1 MKQVI
6 IYPGRFQPMLSHHA
20 EVYSQLQSQFP
31 EADVYIGT
39 SDKVESGKSPF
50 TFAEKQQIATA
61 HGIEPSK
68 VLQAKRPYHKD
79 DYPFDEENTV
89 IVFAVGEKDMD
100 RFPFSNVNPDTD
112 LDMMVKDKT
121 KPKYYQKINT
131 YRTDP
136 KPMAERGYITL
147 APTISVGN
155 EVASASA
162 FRDALKN
169 APDKE
174 SAEQVYTKQF
184 GNFDP
189 KIFELI
195 YGKITGQNDMNEE
208 LNNMR
213 KLAGMQPLTESFDP
227 AMEPNSESTMF
238 DAAMDAYD
246 DHGED
251 GLAQHLG
258 MSSEEFD
265 AELNELGAHKGLHA
279 DDDRDEL
286 VQLLVQDLI
295 DNREVDEPDYST
307 EAVSETKYKQ
317 CKSCAGEGCDHCGG
331 TGKHAIE
338 EEDDDYV
345 DNYNMKGDDE
355 INADDEDCIDCNGT
369 GYKDGDVNQMKSCP
383 KCDGEGKDDGY
394 FGGTKAYEAEEE
406 DTSTIEVNKPVALA
420 GDSIWDDGGKNPKSV
435 NVTSISV
442 IKDID
447 EDDYAQ
453 VNVEHDGPW
462 TIYTDTGF
470 EAEISKLVGFD
481 TSFTE
486 QGMQEEGIASMEGNT
501 SDKGQTE
508 DLDRMRHLAGL
519 EEAEMPDFDKG
530 ERPRNSKERVAYR
543 NWKKDSA
550 AGAKKDDDVVSI
562 SPKDKKDAEARPANA
577 AAADPSTA
585 QFTDITLKGMKVDG
599 KSIPSSQRAK
609 SIANQF
615 PEGSDLTD
623 PAVKKE
629 VFLKFTAK
637 RPDLM
642 FGEINARLSNDE
654 KGLAISDRLSPI
666 VRQLEDS
673 RNIMELEAE
682 DKSFALKLLQSA
694 ITDMELVKS
703 TDIDKQIDVEP
714 MQLDT
719 DGDEEDYDDDAMVPV
734 LDTDGD
740 DDLVR
745 DSVNFDSI
753 RAGYDVLPE
762 GKMKDVI
769 QDAMDMSREEFEQ
782 ARPGFDYDE
791 IIADYGDEL
800 DEGKL
805 PAGLQAYQ
813 DKKNGKK
820 DDADKDEDKE
830 VDEDKDEDKD
840 EVDEALND
848 MRKAAGIEIAEGA
861 KIDCPCCNGGN
872 DSCQKG
878 KDVCG
883 TCDGTGKVDE
893 AYEAVVEAVVEEVAE
908 VVTNSALND
917 AMAELKALA
926 GI

>member
-1 MKQVI
+1 
-6 IYPGRFQPMLSHHA
+6 MLSHHA

-89 IVFAVGEKDMD
+89 IIFAVGEKDMD

-112 LDMMVKDKT
+112 LDMMVKDKS

-147 APTISVGN
+147 APTISVDN

-307 EAVSETKYKQ
+307 EAVSEEKAPSHYDLEQAYFRIYQMTDEMGDEALEQMNEYAPKFSDALERAEGDIEDIPAEEIPAYMAELDNAAFEMGAPELEAVSETKYKQ

-338 EEDDDYV
+338 EV
-345 DNYNMKGDDE
+345 
-355 INADDEDCIDCNGT
+355 
-369 GYKDGDVNQMKSCP
+369 
-383 KCDGEGKDDGY
+383 
-394 FGGTKAYEAEEE
+394 EANEFEK
-406 DTSTIEVNKPVALA
+406 TIEVNKPIALA
-420 GDSIWDDGGKNPKSV
+420 GDSIWDNCWGGRKDNIHGPNIVPKLLLH
-435 NVTSISV
+435 IL
-442 IKDID
+442 
-447 EDDYAQ
+447 
-453 VNVEHDGPW
+453 
-462 TIYTDTGF
+462 
-470 EAEISKLVGFD
+470 KLVLEKAAIPQIRDPRFLEAGKQLYKAAATMD
-481 TSFTE
+481 AERTTRL
-486 QGMQEEGIASMEGNT
+486 QMQES
-501 SDKGQTE
+501 
-508 DLDRMRHLAGL
+508 L
-519 EEAEMPDFDKG
+519 
-530 ERPRNSKERVAYR
+530 
-543 NWKKDSA
+543 
-550 AGAKKDDDVVSI
+550 
-562 SPKDKKDAEARPANA
+562 
-577 AAADPSTA
+577 
-585 QFTDITLKGMKVDG
+585 
-599 KSIPSSQRAK
+599 
-609 SIANQF
+609 
-615 PEGSDLTD
+615 
-623 PAVKKE
+623 
-629 VFLKFTAK
+629 
-637 RPDLM
+637 
-642 FGEINARLSNDE
+642 
-654 KGLAISDRLSPI
+654 
-666 VRQLEDS
+666 
-673 RNIMELEAE
+673 
-682 DKSFALKLLQSA
+682 
-694 ITDMELVKS
+694 
-703 TDIDKQIDVEP
+703 
-714 MQLDT
+714 
-719 DGDEEDYDDDAMVPV
+719 
-734 LDTDGD
+734 
-740 DDLVR
+740 
-745 DSVNFDSI
+745 
-753 RAGYDVLPE
+753 
-762 GKMKDVI
+762 
-769 QDAMDMSREEFEQ
+769 
-782 ARPGFDYDE
+782 
-791 IIADYGDEL
+791 
-800 DEGKL
+800 
-805 PAGLQAYQ
+805 
-813 DKKNGKK
+813 
-820 DDADKDEDKE
+820 
-830 VDEDKDEDKD
+830 
-840 EVDEALND
+840 
-848 MRKAAGIEIAEGA
+848 
-861 KIDCPCCNGGN
+861 
-872 DSCQKG
+872 
-878 KDVCG
+878 
-883 TCDGTGKVDE
+883 
-893 AYEAVVEAVVEEVAE
+893 
-908 VVTNSALND
+908 
-917 AMAELKALA
+917 
-926 GI
+926 

>member
-20 EVYSQLQSQFP
+20 EVYSQLQTQFP

-50 TFAEKQQIATA
+50 TFKEKQLIAQA
-61 HGIEPSK
+61 HGIDPSK
-68 VLQAKRPYHKD
+68 ILQAKRPYHKD
-79 DYPFDEENTV
+79 DYPFDEDNTV
-89 IVFAVGEKDMD
+89 IIFAVGEKDMD
-100 RFPFSNVNPDTD
+100 RFPFSNVNSETG
-112 LDMMVKDKT
+112 LDMMVKDNS

-147 APTISVGN
+147 APTISVDN

-208 LNNMR
+208 LNKIR

-227 AMEPNSESTMF
+227 SMEPNEESTMF
-238 DAAMDAYD
+238 NDAMDAYD

-258 MSSEEFD
+258 MSSQEFD
-265 AELNELGAHKGLHA
+265 QELNELGAEKGLHA

-295 DNREVDEPDYST
+295 DNREVEQH
-307 EAVSETKYKQ
+307 EAV
-317 CKSCAGEGCDHCGG
+317 
-331 TGKHAIE
+331 E
-338 EEDDDYV
+338 E
-345 DNYNMKGDDE
+345 
-355 INADDEDCIDCNGT
+355 A
-369 GYKDGDVNQMKSCP
+369 
-383 KCDGEGKDDGY
+383 
-394 FGGTKAYEAEEE
+394 AEE
-406 DTSTIEVNKPVALA
+406 DTREIAVNKAIPLS
-420 GDSIWDDGGKNPKSV
+420 GDSIWDEKGENPKSV
-435 NVTSISV
+435 NVESV
-442 IKDID
+442 SVT
-447 EDDYAQ
+447 DDLDDDNYSS
-453 VNVEHDGPW
+453 VNVKHDGPW

-470 EAEISKLVGFD
+470 EKAISEIVGFKVV
-481 TSFTE
+481 FTE
-486 QGMQEEGIASMEGNT
+486 QGMQEEGMASMEGNT
-501 SDKGQTE
+501 DDKGQNE

-530 ERPRNSKERVAYR
+530 ERPSNSKERAAYR
-543 NWKKDSA
+543 KWKKDGSA
-550 AGAKKDDDVVSI
+550 SSKDDMSDVVSI
-562 SPKDKKDAEARPANA
+562 SPKDKRDAEARPANA
-577 AAADPSTA
+577 AAADPSKA
-585 QFTDITLKGMKVDG
+585 QFTDINLDTMKVDG

-609 SIANQF
+609 SIANQI
-615 PEGSDLTD
+615 PDNVDLND

-629 VFLKFTAK
+629 AFLKFTAK

-642 FGEINARLSNDE
+642 LGEINARLTNDDA
-654 KGLAISDRLSPI
+654 GLALSDRLSPI

-673 RNIMELEAE
+673 RNIMELDKE
-682 DKSFALKLLQSA
+682 DKAFALKILNTA
-694 ITDMELVKS
+694 INNMELVKS

-714 MQLDT
+714 MQMDVE
-719 DGDEEDYDDDAMVPV
+719 DEPEIGDDEMVPV
-734 LDTDGD
+734 LDVED
-740 DDLVR
+740 DDTFEKE
-745 DSVNFDSI
+745 SVDLSSI
-753 RAGYDVLPE
+753 RDEYGISEEPEVIQNNACEQCGSTECECEPGTCECDPVEE

-791 IIADYGDEL
+791 ILADYGDEL
-800 DEGKL
+800 DE
-805 PAGLQAYQ
+805 AVE
-813 DKKNGKK
+813 NT
-820 DDADKDEDKE
+820 
-830 VDEDKDEDKD
+830 
-840 EVDEALND
+840 
-848 MRKAAGIEIAEGA
+848 
-861 KIDCPCCNGGN
+861 ID
-872 DSCQKG
+872 
-878 KDVCG
+878 
-883 TCDGTGKVDE
+883 
-893 AYEAVVEAVVEEVAE
+893 VAI
-908 VVTNSALND
+908 S
-917 AMAELKALA
+917 ELKQLA